1 MVADKDGNILYM
13 SKDEEETHESID
25 VFKRNHKNA
34 ILDFLGVVEVDDDLG
49 LEIVQKPTI
58 WQKYGVNCDPDDSNF
73 HKSLYDQF
81 ERKGYLSPKQV
92 KALS

>member
-1 MVADKDGNILYM
+1 MITYYTDIEDTFQDKCF
-13 SKDEEETHESID
+13 EELTSGMDVLVRERNKQID
-25 VFKRNHKNA
+25 T
-34 ILDFLGVVEVDDDLG
+34 ELG